1 VSLLDGPEPHGATP
15 LTPEDGEGLLLNWV
29 TTRADL
35 NRVEQ
40 TNIEAAVRWA
50 FVGRK
55 PVSRVEDLLTSRF
68 SDRLHKQMFGDV
80 WTWAG
85 KRRRRLTNIG
95 VDPSDIAAQMKLVF
109 DDAVYWHAN
118 DVFTPDELA
127 VRIHHRLVC
136 VHPYPNGNGR
146 HTRLMADLYLHVAGR
161 PRLTWGGGVP
171 LGSPGVDRSRYI
183 QALLAAN
190 VGDIEPLLTF
200 ATT

>member
-1 VSLLDGPEPHGATP
+1 MSLFDGPEPDGATP
-15 LTPEDGEGLLLNWV
+15 LTLEEVEGLLLNWV

-50 FVGRK
+50 FVSRK
-55 PVSRVEDLLTSRF
+55 PVSRVEDLLTPRF
-68 SDRLHKQMFGDV
+68 SDRLHKKMFDDV
-80 WTWAG
+80 WAWAG
-85 KRRRRLTNIG
+85 RSRRRLTNIG
-95 VDPSDIAAQMKLVF
+95 VDPSEIATLMKLAF

-118 DVFTPDELA
+118 DVFAPDELA

-146 HTRLMADLYLHVAGR
+146 QTRLMADLYLHVTGR
-161 PRLTWGGGVP
+161 ARLTWGGGVP

-190 VGDIEPLLTF
+190 DGDIEPLLIF